1 MKQYFGE
8 ATPKLGFGL
17 MRLPKAVQDI
27 FREADPKASFA
38 SWAIRYAASLEG
50 IITVLSGMSPADS
63 CY

>member
-27 FREADPKASFA
+27 FRKADPKASFA
-38 SWAIRYAASLEG
+38 LSMSVSFPGLVSIIG
-50 IITVLSGMSPADS
+50 ITNYTYLI
-63 CY
+63 